1 MILTEKEIKN
11 VPKKMIISTYFK
23 DNEENGNFS
32 VAFSN
37 SYYYTTTNSCE
48 LCDDLFRINDYRSND
63 KAEINAI
70 EKYNNRREITKDLY
84 RFALQFDVPVF
95 LNINGQYY
103 LLNEIKFIDYNE
115 SDEYSILK
123 NQFES
128 FEAYFMQEIYGVSY
142 DVLLKKE
149 NMNGVSITAKA
160 YDTFNNM
167 MQKSK

>member
-1 MILTEKEIKN
+1 MFEIEKELQEIRE
-11 VPKKMIISTYFK
+11 KKRVIPATFDPVFKSLLTNENNRGYLEDLISYVTKILKEIISK
-23 DNEENGNFS
+23 NMVVVNNQ
-32 VAFSN
+32 
-37 SYYYTTTNSCE
+37 
-48 LCDDLFRINDYRSND
+48 LP
-63 KAEINAI
+63 I

-128 FEAYFMQEIYGVSY
+128 FEAYFMKEIYGVSY

-149 NMNGVSITAKA
+149 NMDGVSITAKA

>member
-11 VPKKMIISTYFK
+11 IQKKMIINTYFK
-23 DNEENGNFS
+23 DTEENNNLA
-32 VAFSN
+32 VAFSD
-37 SYYYTTTNSCE
+37 SYYYTATNSCE

-63 KAEINAI
+63 KTEASAI

-115 SDEYSILK
+115 SDEYNILK

-128 FEAYFMQEIYGVSY
+128 FEAYFMKEIYGVSY

-149 NMNGVSITAKA
+149 NMDGLKITSKA
-160 YDTFNNM
+160 YETFNNM
-167 MQKSK
+167 IQKSK